1 MADSPDTSTPTRGAE
16 ATAPAD
22 SPVIPERDVLATL
35 YRVSSLTGS
44 IDSPAEAM
52 ARIVE
57 DVAAL
62 FRADATAIALIN
74 PDTTVLEIECSR
86 GYPDVNAHME
96 IPPGIGLLGWVAVH
110 HRAVVAPDV
119 SAEPRHLPLRP
130 GTRALMA
137 APLEVDGQ
145 FHGVV
150 VIERDE
156 VLAYGE
162 AHLAVF
168 TAVVREAASVLRRLW
183 AVEHLRLKAGQL
195 EVLSN
200 VAREL
205 AAKLAPGELM
215 ETLTRESHRLAHC
228 RLASLQLYDAGERR
242 VRLQAYHPPG
252 DHFRAAPRDCAIEDS
267 LAGSAIS
274 TRRQVEYANLQ
285 QHEFL
290 DLHDIPAGLQ
300 VVSVLCTPLI
310 VDNEVVGVLNV
321 YTDRLHRFANDER
334 RLFKALANLAGVALQ
349 NARLYQRVFESE
361 ESLRQ
366 NDRLTTLGLL
376 AAEIAHETRNPLTVI
391 RLLFGALALDFPPD
405 DPRRT
410 DVAVIREK
418 LDQLEQFV
426 TRVLAFGKA
435 PESLH
440 SRWGLDDI
448 IRETCHLLRLKL
460 NQAGIHMH
468 YEPAERPIVIDC
480 NKGQIQQ
487 VLLNVILN
495 ATHAMPEGGS
505 ITIRCRKQLGS
516 GQSTAVV
523 DIADTGHGIPR
534 EIGDRIFESFLSGRT
549 GGTGLGL
556 AIAKRIMRSH
566 HGDIEVAET
575 GPTGTT
581 MRLSLP
587 AAG

>member
-1 MADSPDTSTPTRGAE
+1 MADTPASSTPPPE
-16 ATAPAD
+16 
-22 SPVIPERDVLATL
+22 PVIPERDVLATL
-35 YRVSSLTGS
+35 YRISALAGSL
-44 IDSPAEAM
+44 DSPGEAM
-52 ARIVE
+52 SRIVDE
-57 DVAAL
+57 IGELFHADAAAL
-62 FRADATAIALIN
+62 ALIN
-74 PDTTVLEIECSR
+74 PDTTALEVECSR
-86 GYPDVNAHME
+86 GYPDVNARME

-110 HRAVVAPDV
+110 HRPLVVPDV
-119 SAEPRHLPLRP
+119 ATEPRHLPLRP
-130 GTRALMA
+130 NARSLMTG
-137 APLEVDGQ
+137 PLEVDGQ

-150 VIERDE
+150 VVESDE
-156 VLAYGE
+156 AGRYHE

-168 TAVVREAASVLRRLW
+168 TTVVHEAASVLRRLW

-195 EVLSN
+195 EILGN

-274 TRRQVEYANLQ
+274 TRRQVEYSNIQ

-290 DLHDIPAGLQ
+290 DLLDIPAGLQ

-310 VDNEVVGVLNV
+310 VDGEVVGVLNV

-334 RLFKALANLAGVALQ
+334 RLFKALANLAAVALQ

-391 RLLFGALALDFPPD
+391 RLLFGALALDFPAD

-410 DVAVIREK
+410 DVAIIREK

-440 SRWGLDDI
+440 TRWGLDDI

-468 YEPAERPIVIDC
+468 YEPSERPIVIDC

-505 ITIRCRKQLGS
+505 ITIRSRKQLGD
-516 GQSTAVV
+516 GPATAVV
-523 DIADTGHGIPR
+523 DITDTGHGIPP
-534 EIGDRIFESFLSGRT
+534 EIGDKIFESFLSGRT

-575 GPTGTT
+575 SDRGTT

-587 AAG
+587 AAP